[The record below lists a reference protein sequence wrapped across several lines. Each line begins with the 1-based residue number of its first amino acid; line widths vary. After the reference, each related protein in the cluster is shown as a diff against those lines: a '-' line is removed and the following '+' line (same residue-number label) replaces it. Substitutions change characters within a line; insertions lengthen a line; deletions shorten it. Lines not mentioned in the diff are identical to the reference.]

1 MIETSNKKENLKKH
15 QLLLEGPE
23 KEFIDYGKI
32 MAPNS
37 KLVQKETELGELIKQ
52 EELAEKTKTVVLS
65 RSELIKELC
74 KYNLAIVRM
83 KDYKGDFDVNY
94 LKNVKEF
101 MTEKELSVS
110 DFDLRNLMFAI
121 YPKKPF
127 FQIKEKYDN
136 VTPVLEVTDGKYMY
150 SGCDEKNP
158 TVLFAEDGFFHVV
171 HKGRNYK
178 NLFNLRR
185 GLLYFS
191 NIQTF
196 FLRLTSFNLFTLIV
210 FLLPT
215 FYSSGFDILSKA
227 LLICAYLA
235 YNIIFTFVDDNWHEN
250 NFNNKL
256 YEL

>member
-65 RSELIKELC
+65 RSELIQELC
-74 KYNLAIVRM
+74 KYNLAIVKM

-127 FQIKEKYDN
+127 FQIKGKYND
-136 VTPVLEVTDGKYMY
+136 VTLIPEVTGSKYMY
-150 SGCDEKNP
+150 NGCDEKNP

-171 HKGRNYK
+171 HKGTNYK

-191 NIQTF
+191 NKQTF
-196 FLRLTSFNLFTLIV
+196 FLRLISFILFIV
-210 FLLPT
+210 LVSFLPT
-215 FYSSGFDILSKA
+215 FYSSNFD
-227 LLICAYLA
+227 LLGKSFLVAAYFV
-235 YNIIFTFVDDNWHEN
+235 YNIIFTFVQDTDHEK
-250 NFNNKL
+250 NFNNNL